1 MANEYP
7 TPAFGGVKPN
17 IYFKHPLDFT
27 EITVTSK
34 YEDGGIDTNESADTA
49 PQRWTLRYEGKTKAE
64 AQVIISH
71 YNTNRLSERFT
82 FQEPRHDNWP
92 VTTGVGTTYTN
103 SVQYE
108 SPIEVA
114 EHEHANTISF
124 VVHLI
129 LYP

>member
-7 TPAFGGVKPN
+7 TPAFGGPLPN
-17 IYFKHPLDFT
+17 NYFKHPLDFS
-27 EITVTSK
+27 EITVFST
-34 YEDGGIDTNESADTA
+34 YEDKGVDTNESADTA
-49 PQRWTLRYEGKTKAE
+49 PQRWTLRYDGITKAS
-64 AQVIISH
+64 AQTILSH

-103 SVQYE
+103 TVQYE
-108 SPIEVA
+108 SPVEMA
-114 EHEHANTISF
+114 EHEHADIISL
-124 VVHLI
+124 VVRLV